1 MWQDRSNYDAERHA
15 LNQQKHGSW
24 VLKLEAGPVR

>member
-1 MWQDRSNYDAERHA
+1 MWQSRQPDDETVHA

-24 VLKLEAGPVR
+24 LLQFQPKTT